1 MITFAKFLTK
11 QALQNVDPDLDLMLF
26 LKEFFGKKV
35 ILKRKKTRQN
45 CMQN

>member
-26 LKEFFGKKV
+26 LKEFFEKKSYFE
-35 ILKRKKTRQN
+35 KEKN
-45 CMQN
+45 